1 MKPQMIAELEEWGS
15 RVSRLIELVA
25 LTNQTLQMHRESG
38 DSWLMIKQ
46 YEELLAEHQQE
57 LDELLKTH
65 GLTLKVVPADS
76 AAW

>member
-1 MKPQMIAELEEWGS
+1 MKPQMIVELEEWGL

-46 YEELLAEHQQE
+46 YEELLAERQQE
-57 LDELLKTH
+57 LDELLKLH
-65 GLTLKVVPADS
+65 GLTLKVVPAET
-76 AAW
+76 AA

>member
-1 MKPQMIAELEEWGS
+1 
-15 RVSRLIELVA
+15 
-25 LTNQTLQMHRESG
+25 MHRESG

-57 LDELLKTH
+57 LDQLLKTH

-76 AAW
+76 AA